1 MSVEFQTGWCATD
14 LGNYRP
20 CRGTYERYP
29 YESIPTIDA
38 ARFIGTFDWIDD
50 QGEIDPDGVAK
61 MEGLN
66 RQLAEVGLA
75 LPPDFV
81 TFQTLT
87 ELSEI
92 LDAVSVTACWSS
104 LSEKPIP
111 SPAEPGAFL
120 IRFLTDQQDCVM
132 WYLYLR
138 PSGETFVVHSYYS
151 LEDLPAGEKAAAKI
165 FRCAPSFE
173 HFAYRF
179 WIENMIWGELNEG
192 HGAALAPE
200 LAAYL
205 AHYQSIGEPRSS

>member
-14 LGNYRP
+14 LGDYRP
-20 CRGTYERYP
+20 CAGTYERYS
-29 YESIPTIDA
+29 YDSIPVLDQ
-38 ARFIGTFDWIDD
+38 ARFTGMFDWVDEL
-50 QGEIDPDGVAK
+50 GEIDPDAVAK
-61 MEGLN
+61 MEELN

-75 LPPDFV
+75 LPRDFV
-81 TFQTLT
+81 TFQTHT

-104 LSEKPIP
+104 VSEKPIP
-111 SPAEPGAFL
+111 SPVEPGAFL

-151 LEDLPAGEKAAAKI
+151 LEDLPSGEKAAAKI

-173 HFAYRF
+173 QFAYRF
-179 WIENMIWGELNEG
+179 WIENRLWSALNESRNEP
-192 HGAALAPE
+192 LPPE
-200 LAAYL
+200 LESYI
-205 AHYQSIGEPRSS
+205 AHYRRSGEPRSS